1 MRGLSK
7 VQHQTSKSRNLIS
20 PLHYCWARWKYNS
33 YSTALSR
40 STSNHTDK
48 ATCSYKASGK
58 STSTRETVL
67 SLGVYNSLSMRIQT
81 GHMQDSFHYCASIC
95 SIKVRHDE
103 GQERSDS
110 SPKTAY
116 NEQCSSI
123 HQENVSLCS
132 LFLHWWRIMLNAS
145 VVHYC
150 ISKWWCSPL
159 ESKGREAP
167 APNITLTSLVHVSP
181 TAKWQEIKVQ
191 RELWETLPVFSGP
204 GVFPSSTSA
213 SAVPAMY

>member
-7 VQHQTSKSRNLIS
+7 VQRQTSKSRNLIS

-103 GQERSDS
+103 GQERSDNS
-110 SPKTAY
+110 QKLLTINSVLPYIKKTSVCAAY
-116 NEQCSSI
+116 FYTGEESCSMPVLHFTAFQDGAPCWNQRAGKPQ
-123 HQENVSLCS
+123 HQ
-132 LFLHWWRIMLNAS
+132 
-145 VVHYC
+145 
-150 ISKWWCSPL
+150 
-159 ESKGREAP
+159 
-167 APNITLTSLVHVSP
+167 T
-181 TAKWQEIKVQ
+181 
-191 RELWETLPVFSGP
+191 
-204 GVFPSSTSA
+204 
-213 SAVPAMY
+213 